1 MHGAAPAWQCGNQD
15 KMLDLLH
22 LHADDADSIC
32 RQSTASVPCDII
44 SACVAAAGME
54 EGGICCWDL
63 AEPNAAHSS
72 AGQGARTRSQHTQH
86 HQQQQHAASLELPA
100 RRPSYST
107 EVPFLS
113 RDSFATAAAH
123 SEATSEALAKASA
136 ATPQSSSTHDSSHV
150 QLQGAAASMVLQDA
164 GLAAG
169 GVVALSA
176 VAGASSNSG
185 GAGGGPVCKLVVLSA
200 GGCVTLYS
208 VMLGGAG
215 SDVAVTDLGMR
226 TGEGQRCVSTQLTYA
241 RVIGVHLRNL
251 KQCG

>member
-1 MHGAAPAWQCGNQD
+1 
-15 KMLDLLH
+15 
-22 LHADDADSIC
+22 
-32 RQSTASVPCDII
+32 
-44 SACVAAAGME
+44 ME

-72 AGQGARTRSQHTQH
+72 AAQGARTRSQNTQ
-86 HQQQQHAASLELPA
+86 HQQQLQHAASLELPA

-113 RDSFATAAAH
+113 RDSFVTAH

-136 ATPQSSSTHDSSHV
+136 ATLQSSSTHDSSHT
-150 QLQGAAASMVLQDA
+150 QLQGAATSMVLQDA

-176 VAGASSNSG
+176 VASSSSGSGGGGG
-185 GAGGGPVCKLVVLSA
+185 GAGGGPVCRLVVLSA
-200 GGCVTLYS
+200 GGFVTLYS

-226 TGEGQRCVSTQLTYA
+226 SGEGQRCVSTQCLMSA
-241 RVIGVHLRNL
+241 
-251 KQCG
+251 